1 MFPVS
6 EVQQGLELLL
16 QPEPLLWLAIGLILG
31 FIAGALPAFDSANAA
46 ALLLSFSIVL
56 RTETALIMMAA
67 VYVGAQVAG
76 AVPAVLLNV
85 PGTAGAAATALDG
98 YPMAQQGK
106 GGLAIGVARAAST
119 VGGII
124 GGFAVLMAMPPMSRL
139 ALNFGSPEMFVVAVF
154 GLTIIGSVT
163 GKSLARGLLSGFMGL
178 LIASMAASPATGQAR
193 LSFGFLELYE
203 DVPFVPVVIGVFGM
217 AQMLVFAAEREAALV
232 QGATAPQDAEADSV
246 AGRLA
251 LLGRYGRRTMR
262 RIRYDLVEGFEGAKI
277 TVRSPGNT
285 IRSSIIGTLVGV
297 VPGMGTSIGNFISY
311 AEARR
316 VSKDPQ
322 SFGKGNPQGVIASEA
337 TDNAVAA
344 GSLVPTLALGIPGS
358 ATAAIMLAALYL
370 HGVQPGPRVMQQN
383 SAEAY
388 AVVISVII
396 ASALILPIGIV
407 LAAPMIRVVQVPKY
421 YLIPLVMVIAMVG
434 ALALRGSLFDVGLMM
449 LFGAIGFVMRQADV
463 PVVPMVLGLI
473 LGPIAESNLVR
484 ALALG
489 RGDLSILW
497 ASTTSKVLIALTIIV
512 VAYTAFQEVRS
523 RQRMKQL

>member
-1 MFPVS
+1 MFPVA
-6 EVQQGLELLL
+6 EFQAGLELLMK
-16 QPEPLLWLAIGLILG
+16 PEPLLWLFVGLTIG
-31 FIAGALPAFDSANAA
+31 FVAGALPAFDSANAA
-46 ALLLSFSIVL
+46 ALLLGFSIVL
-56 RTETALIMMAA
+56 PTETALIMMAA
-67 VYVGAQVAG
+67 VYVGAQVSG

-106 GGLAIGVARAAST
+106 GGLAIGIARGAST
-119 VGGII
+119 VGGVV
-124 GGFAVLMAMPPMSRL
+124 GGVAVLMMMPPMSRL
-139 ALNFGSPEMFVVAVF
+139 ALNFGSPEMFVVAIF

-178 LIASMAASPATGQAR
+178 LISAMAASPATGQAR

-217 AQMLVFAAEREAALV
+217 SQMLVFAAER
-232 QGATAPQDAEADSV
+232 QAE
-246 AGRLA
+246 L
-251 LLGRYGRRTMR
+251 
-262 RIRYDLVEGFEGAKI
+262 IEGAKAVAARKRGIGHATKAVAKRVKADSLEGVEGVMI
-277 TVRSPGNT
+277 TVRSPVNT
-285 IRSSIIGTLVGV
+285 FRSAIIGTVVGV

-311 AEARR
+311 AEAKRA
-316 VSKDPQ
+316 SKDPD
-322 SFGKGNPQGVIASEA
+322 SFGKGNPDGVIASEA

-388 AVVISVII
+388 AVIISVII
-396 ASALILPIGIV
+396 ASILILPIGIL
-407 LAAPMIRVVQVPKY
+407 LAAPMIRVVEVPKE
-421 YLIPLVMVIAMVG
+421 YLIPLIMVIAMVG
-434 ALALRGSLFDVGLMM
+434 ALALRGSMFDVGLMM
-449 LFGAIGFVMRQADV
+449 LFGVIGFIMRQADI
-463 PVVPMVLGLI
+463 PVVPLVLGLI

-489 RGDLSILW
+489 RGELSILW
-497 ASTTSKVLIALTIIV
+497 QSTTSKVLIGFTV
-512 VAYTAFQEVRS
+512 VVVVYTAFQEVRS
-523 RQRMKQL
+523 RRRVKTL